1 MTHYGLVSYMCYGER
16 RRETLHAGV
25 SCIIDA
31 RACRRS
37 DVLFPHM
44 FPMRRGPF
52 IHWWHTGGSVGKPA
66 AEHTLAYTLQKGIV
80 YCYSADTHSSFHT
93 LYPKTKI
100 YLAGQARF
108 KMSKN
113 HTSISHLLGH
123 RKIASSWQKWTVLVS
138 LGGFDESSL
147 SDSSKLWFIPWYHW
161 K

>member
-37 DVLFPHM
+37 DALFPHM

-80 YCYSADTHSSFHT
+80 YCTAPTHTRHFTRCFQKQKYVSQGKPDSRCPRTTHLFPICLITEKLQALTEMDSFS
-93 LYPKTKI
+93 LIGWLWWVFY
-100 YLAGQARF
+100 
-108 KMSKN
+108 
-113 HTSISHLLGH
+113 
-123 RKIASSWQKWTVLVS
+123 KWL
-138 LGGFDESSL
+138 
-147 SDSSKLWFIPWYHW
+147 I
-161 K
+161 